1 MRRTL
6 RKLRHRRA
14 GSLEGVSGQKPAG
27 KHPRQAWAAY
37 TVLLVG
43 LLLTGAAFYYVRQ
56 TVEAREQAR
65 FNQDVEATKR
75 AVARRMSTYVNA
87 TLDARGLFAASKSV
101 ERDEWHRYAS
111 GTRLESRYPGIQA
124 LCYANRVPQDKKSAY
139 VRSVRYQGFRSFKV
153 RPAGPRYEYFPI
165 TYIDPPGGANKKL
178 FGYDPYANP
187 VSRAAME
194 QARDTGNP
202 QVSGKVNLLA
212 RAGSSAQTGFLIVT
226 PIYRKNMPQATV
238 PERRD
243 ALQGFVVGVFRT
255 DRLFGGILG
264 ENKKSRIIFKIYDGA
279 ELKPGYLL
287 YAQGASHGQN
297 PSLSSLHELSTLE
310 VAGRWWSLDFSA
322 LPDYVSAWQRNFP
335 LLVLAGG
342 IVLSLIL
349 FSVTRALT
357 LSRAA
362 AERSSADLEVVNR
375 ELEVANRE
383 LEAFSYSVS
392 HDLRAPLRSI
402 NGFSQILLEDYS
414 GTLDEEGRSYLRR
427 VQAASQHM
435 GRLIDDLLALSR
447 VTRVPLRREHVD
459 LSALAREI
467 AMDLKSNDPEREV
480 EFAIPDGLSATGDPG
495 LLRVALENLLG
506 NAWKF
511 TSKKPEARIEFGALL
526 QNGERTYFVRD
537 NGAGF
542 EMAYANKLFG
552 AFQRLHPA
560 NEFEGTGIGLAT
572 VQRVIRRHGG
582 SVWAEGEV
590 GRGATFYFTLRE

>member
-6 RKLRHRRA
+6 RKLSYRRA
-14 GSLEGVSGQKPAG
+14 RSLEAASGQEPSG
-27 KHPRQAWAAY
+27 NRPRQPWAAY

-56 TVEAREQAR
+56 TVEAREHAR
-65 FNQDVEATKR
+65 FEQDVEATKR
-75 AVARRMSTYVNA
+75 AVDRRMSTYVNA

-101 ERDEWHRYAS
+101 ERDEWHQYAS

-124 LCYANRVPQDKKSAY
+124 LCYASRVPQDKKSAY
-139 VRSVRYQGFRSFKV
+139 VRSVRDQGFRSFKV

-187 VSRAAME
+187 ISRAAME

-243 ALQGFVVGVFRT
+243 ALQGFVVGVFKT

-279 ELKPGYLL
+279 ELRPAYLL
-287 YAQGASHGQN
+287 YAQGAPHNQD

-310 VAGRWWSLDFSA
+310 VAGRWWSLDFGA
-322 LPDYVSAWQRNFP
+322 LPDYVSAWQRNFS

-362 AERSSADLEVVNR
+362 AERSSA

-383 LEAFSYSVS
+383 LEATNRELETFSYSVS

-402 NGFSQILLEDYS
+402 SGFCQILLEDYS
-414 GTLDEEGRSYLRR
+414 ERFDEEGRSYLRR

-435 GRLIDDLLALSR
+435 GRLIDDLLDLSR
-447 VTRVPLRREHVD
+447 VTRVPLRTQHVD

-467 AMDLKSNDPEREV
+467 SMDLKSNEPEREV
-480 EFAIPDGLSATGDPG
+480 EFVIPDGLTATGDPG

-511 TSKKPEARIEFGALL
+511 TSKKPEARIEFGALPR
-526 QNGERTYFVRD
+526 NGERTYFVRD

-542 EMAYANKLFG
+542 DMAYANKLFG
-552 AFQRLHPA
+552 AFQRLHLA
-560 NEFEGTGIGLAT
+560 DEFEGIGIGLAT

-590 GRGATFYFTLRE
+590 DRGATFYFTLRE